1 MEKSNQNLIKNVD
14 DLAKVERKLEVI
26 DDDEDTTTTS
36 NTPNTPT
43 EEKTEEKEEDTP
55 TINKERAKHPDPV
68 GNGGITSLYSWTQSL
83 KDFSLIIPIDEE
95 VKSKQIKLDYT
106 KFDFN
111 LKIKGKDYLTGKKF
125 PKEIRTPEFVWTI
138 EVNEMTDEKTLNITC
153 EKMNQMEWWESM
165 FEGDQKINLDKINAE
180 QSNLSD
186 LDGETRQT
194 VEKMM

>member
-1 MEKSNQNLIKNVD
+1 MEKSNQNLIKNVN

-43 EEKTEEKEEDTP
+43 EEKTEEKEEETP
-55 TINKERAKHPDPV
+55 AINKERAKHPDPV
-68 GNGGITSLYSWTQSL
+68 GNGGITSLYSWTQTL
-83 KDFSLIIPIDEE
+83 KDFTLIIPIDEE

-111 LKIKGKDYLTGKKF
+111 LKIKGKDYLIGKKF

>member
-1 MEKSNQNLIKNVD
+1 MEKSNQNLIKNVN

-26 DDDEDTTTTS
+26 DDEEDTTTTS

-55 TINKERAKHPDPV
+55 AINKERAKHPDPV
-68 GNGGITSLYSWTQSL
+68 GNGGITSLYSWTQTL

-111 LKIKGKDYLTGKKF
+111 LKIKGKDYSTGKKF